1 MVDNNSNDSPS
12 FTNFGIEEPLVGSL
26 DLLQGLYE
34 DETQSADPKG
44 ITPIVEES
52 TPPPAPIKPDVKK
65 GKELS
70 TDAPPEEHTGEEVLK
85 NFLSDEEEA
94 PIEPPLATDAP
105 PATPAEE
112 TFSQFEA
119 LGKDLLKLGVFTLGE
134 GEEDITVKTPE
145 EFLERFNTEKQKG
158 ALDMIN
164 NFIGKFGD
172 DYQKAFDAIY
182 VKGVSPKDYF
192 GVYNTIVKFAELD
205 LTKEE
210 NQEIVMRQSLTE
222 QGWED
227 DAINAEVERL
237 KSYADLEAVSARHH
251 KALVKKEAKKLEDLE
266 RQAQIEQEQ
275 KEAIRDQYIQ
285 NVKTIL
291 NEKVKTKDFDGIPIN
306 PKLASELQDFLLVD
320 KWQTSKGERLTDFD
334 RSILDLKLPENHA
347 KKVKVALL
355 LKVLEKDPT
364 LSTIKKTGVTQATN
378 DIFGHLAKADKTPQQ
393 KNVTPNN
400 NSFSLGL

>member
-44 ITPIVEES
+44 ITPIVEEPI
-52 TPPPAPIKPDVKK
+52 PPSAPVKPDVKK

>member
-52 TPPPAPIKPDVKK
+52 TPPPAPVKPDVKK

-94 PIEPPLATDAP
+94 PIDSPPATDAP

>member
-52 TPPPAPIKPDVKK
+52 TPPPAPVKPDVKK

-85 NFLSDEEEA
+85 NFLSDDEEA

-105 PATPAEE
+105 PATTAEE

-182 VKGVSPKDYF
+182 IKGVSPKDYF

>member
-26 DLLQGLYE
+26 DLIQGLYE

-52 TPPPAPIKPDVKK
+52 TPPPAPVKPDIKK

-94 PIEPPLATDAP
+94 PIEPPLATDTP

>member
-44 ITPIVEES
+44 ITPIVEEP
-52 TPPPAPIKPDVKK
+52 TPPSAPVKPDVKK

-85 NFLSDEEEA
+85 NFLSDDEEA

-105 PATPAEE
+105 PATTAEE